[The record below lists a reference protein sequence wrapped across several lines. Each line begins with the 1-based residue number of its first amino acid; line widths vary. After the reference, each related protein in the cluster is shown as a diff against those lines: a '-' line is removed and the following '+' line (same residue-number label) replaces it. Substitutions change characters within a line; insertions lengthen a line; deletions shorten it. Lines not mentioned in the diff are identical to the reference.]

1 MDKNL
6 ETRLGKKQGSVEWKN
21 VAFLPSLRRL
31 FTGTLANSL
40 LRSSNTA
47 PCLQL
52 CSRSQRNT
60 AYLFHSTL
68 SCFFPSG
75 IFNLCS
81 HTFFNIFC
89 CHLFF
94 AGTGQNN
101 KTIFY
106 IPHTTTI
113 ILCDNLHFP
122 FFVAPHIAI
131 AQKNE
136 RSIRMKKSTVFNLPT
151 YGIAQK
157 NEKKYEDEKI
167 GSISSF
173 SRAQRQLRSTV

>member
-6 ETRLGKKQGSVEWKN
+6 ETRSGKKQGSVEWKN

-31 FTGTLANSL
+31 FTGTPANSL
-40 LRSSNTA
+40 LRNSNTA
-47 PCLQL
+47 SCLQL

-75 IFNLCS
+75 IFKLCS
-81 HTFFNIFC
+81 YTFLIYFVVAFT
-89 CHLFF
+89 F

-136 RSIRMKKSTVFNLPT
+136 RSMGMKKSTVFNLPHM
-151 YGIAQK
+151 
-157 NEKKYEDEKI
+157 ELLKKTKE
-167 GSISSF
+167 
-173 SRAQRQLRSTV
+173 V

>member
-31 FTGTLANSL
+31 FTGTPANSL
-40 LRSSNTA
+40 LRNSNTA
-47 PCLQL
+47 SCLQL

-75 IFNLCS
+75 IFKLCS
-81 HTFFNIFC
+81 YTFLIYFVVAFT
-89 CHLFF
+89 F

-131 AQKNE
+131 AQKSE
-136 RSIRMKKSTVFNLPT
+136 RNIRMKNLQFLNSP
-151 YGIAQK
+151 IWNCSK
-157 NEKKYEDEKI
+157 KRKKYGDEKI
-167 GSISSF
+167 YSF
-173 SRAQRQLRSTV
+173 